1 MPFFLIRN
9 RLYKG
14 GFFDIFIALEK
25 YVDWQEANKNG
36 STESSRH
43 RLRGS
48 SAVYLP
54 DGVAA
59 KCAPLF
65 MPVFHYGL
73 TACKRAVFWV
83 FKPYKTKLNSRR
95 RAKCF
100 YS

>member
-1 MPFFLIRN
+1 M
-9 RLYKG
+9 G

-25 YVDWQEANKNG
+25 YADWQEANKNG

-59 KCAPLF
+59 KMSTSFHASFPL
-65 MPVFHYGL
+65 
-73 TACKRAVFWV
+73 W
-83 FKPYKTKLNSRR
+83 PYRLQKGSFLGFQ
-95 RAKCF
+95 AL
-100 YS
+100 